1 MPKIVEEDVLQNLLN
16 YLTEKGYPQDCLLM
30 NYKLGKYR
38 ADLVITNPE
47 THVPL
52 QVFSYLMK
60 KNTESMKLGKQQL
73 KAFIKEASQN
83 NPDVIG
89 YLLFSSS
96 EPPFFEV
103 VDPETNKPL
112 HASAFDYNNL
122 VQKGKSA
129 SENML
134 TANKSKAVGNLR
146 WGSTILIISSVV
158 VLLLD
163 IFNIVELTGYRLYII
178 LLIAVLVMLPY
189 FETIK
194 FANFELRQKKQKN
207 KSE

>member
-1 MPKIVEEDVLQNLLN
+1 MPKIIDNDVLQNLLN

-30 NYKLGKYR
+30 NYKLGKFR

-52 QVFSYLMK
+52 QIFAFQPQK
-60 KNTESMKLGKQQL
+60 TNKNITLGKQQL
-73 KAFIKEASQN
+73 RAFINVAAQN

-89 YLLFSSS
+89 YLLFPSND
-96 EPPFFEV
+96 EPFFEV
-103 VDPETNKPL
+103 IDPETDKPL
-112 HASAFDYNNL
+112 RASAFDYNNL

-134 TANKSKAVGNLR
+134 TSNKSKAVGSLK
-146 WGSTILIISSVV
+146 WSSTMLIIAAVI

-163 IFNIVELTGYRLYII
+163 IFGIVELTGYRLYII
-178 LLIAVLVMLPY
+178 LMIAVLILLPY

-194 FANFELRQKKQKN
+194 FANFELKQREKKK
-207 KSE
+207 

>member
-1 MPKIVEEDVLQNLLN
+1 MPKIIEQDVLQNLLN

-30 NYKLGKYR
+30 NYKMGKHR

-52 QVFSYLMK
+52 QIFTYLPH
-60 KNTESMKLGKQQL
+60 KNTQTITHGKQQL
-73 KAFIKEASQN
+73 KTFIKEASQN

-89 YLLFSSS
+89 YLLFSNNES
-96 EPPFFEV
+96 PFFEV
-103 VDPETNKPL
+103 VDPNTDKPIRV
-112 HASAFDYNNL
+112 SAFDYQNL

-134 TANKSKAVGNLR
+134 SSNKSKAVGNLR
-146 WGSTILIISSVV
+146 WSSNMLIVAAII

-178 LLIAVLVMLPY
+178 LMIAVLIMLPY
-189 FETIK
+189 FESIK
-194 FANFELRQKKQKN
+194 FANFELKQKE
-207 KSE
+207 KKK

>member
-1 MPKIVEEDVLQNLLN
+1 MPKIIEQDVLQNLLN
-16 YLTEKGYPQDCLLM
+16 YLLEKGYPQDCLLM

-52 QVFSYLMK
+52 QIFAYQSQ
-60 KNTESMKLGKQQL
+60 KNAESQASGKQQL
-73 KAFIKEASQN
+73 TAFIKEAAQN

-89 YLLFSSS
+89 YLLFPSD
-96 EPPFFEV
+96 EAPFFEV
-103 VDPETNKPL
+103 IDPDTDKPL
-112 HASAFDYNNL
+112 RASAFDYKNL

-134 TANKSKAVGNLR
+134 TANKSRAVGNLK
-146 WGSTILIISSVV
+146 WSSTILIVAAVV

-163 IFNIVELTGYRLYII
+163 IFGIVELTGYRLYII
-178 LLIAVLVMLPY
+178 LLIAALIMLPY
-189 FETIK
+189 FESIK
-194 FANFELRQKKQKN
+194 FANFELKQKSR
-207 KSE
+207 KK

>member
-1 MPKIVEEDVLQNLLN
+1 MPKIVEQDVLQNLLN

-52 QVFSYLMK
+52 QIFAYQSQKDHQSVD
-60 KNTESMKLGKQQL
+60 LGKQQL
-73 KAFIKEASQN
+73 KAFIKEAAQN

-89 YLLFSSS
+89 YLLFSND
-96 EPPFFEV
+96 EEPFFEV
-103 VDPETNKPL
+103 VDPDTDKPL
-112 HASAFDYNNL
+112 RASAFDYKNL

-134 TANKSKAVGNLR
+134 TSNKSRAVGSLKLS
-146 WGSTILIISSVV
+146 STILIIAAVI

-178 LLIAVLVMLPY
+178 LMIAALIMLPY
-189 FETIK
+189 FESIK
-194 FANFELRQKKQKN
+194 FANFELKQRGRKK
-207 KSE
+207 

>member
-1 MPKIVEEDVLQNLLN
+1 MPQIIEQDVLQNLLN
-16 YLTEKGYPQDCLLM
+16 YLTEKGYPADCLLM

-52 QVFSYLMK
+52 QIFAYLPQK
-60 KNTESMKLGKQQL
+60 DPASITRGKQQL
-73 KAFIKEASQN
+73 NDFIKEAAQN

-89 YLLFSSS
+89 YLLFA
-96 EPPFFEV
+96 EEKAPFFEV
-103 VDPETNKPL
+103 VDPNTNKPL
-112 HASAFDYNNL
+112 RVSAFDYKNL

-134 TANKSKAVGNLR
+134 TTNKSKAVGNLKL
-146 WGSTILIISSVV
+146 SSNLLIIAAII

-178 LLIAVLVMLPY
+178 LMIAALIMLPY
-189 FETIK
+189 FESIK
-194 FANFELRQKKQKN
+194 FANFELKQKDKKKQD
-207 KSE
+207 